1 MEKDENSSLG
11 KLVASRENYGWT
23 ENDLLYSI
31 ADTIINSEGSS
42 TTTARATNVRGK
54 NVEINAANAGSVG
67 EVGETVTGRLS
78 DEDETKRLTLLKAL
92 SRATS
97 VTSRARTEWFPSRSR
112 SPSLSRRRGTSP

>member
-1 MEKDENSSLG
+1 M
-11 KLVASRENYGWT
+11 SRPCENYGWT

-78 DEDETKRLTLLKAL
+78 DEDETKRLALLKAL
-92 SRATS
+92 SRADIGDFSSKDGVVS
-97 VTSRARTEWFPSRSR
+97 VTLKT
-112 SPSLSRRRGTSP
+112 PSLSRRRGTSP